1 MKPEEAYSI
10 RLVSD
15 VLIARK
21 NLFHVETWI
30 EEYKYKSSI
39 FLNLKRI
46 TFQGNETM
54 PKIY

>member
-10 RLVSD
+10 RLISD

-30 EEYKYKSSI
+30 EEDKYKSSI